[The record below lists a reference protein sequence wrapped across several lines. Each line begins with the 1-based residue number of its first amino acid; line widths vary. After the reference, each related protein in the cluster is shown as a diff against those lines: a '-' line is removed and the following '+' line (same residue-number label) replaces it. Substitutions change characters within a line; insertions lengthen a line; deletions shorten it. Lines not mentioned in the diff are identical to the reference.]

1 MAQEQPVELIVLR
14 RRLEAVESLRRE
26 KGLLPSDLRGHAA
39 LMIEARRSLE
49 WEDMEAARSAIATME
64 VRLEKVAVD
73 SEFVGA
79 KMLRM
84 RKLSRSI
91 EARDQ
96 VEEIFSSVRD
106 RVAADDYAGA
116 NAYLNELLPL
126 IEETL

>member
-1 MAQEQPVELIVLR
+1 VLR
-14 RRLEAVESLRRE
+14 WRLDAVENLRRE
-26 KGLLPSDLRGHAA
+26 KGLLTSNVRDHAA
-39 LMIEARRSLE
+39 LMIDARRAIE
-49 WEDMEAARSAIATME
+49 WEDLEAARSAIATME
-64 VRLEKVAVD
+64 VRLEKIAID
-73 SEFVGA
+73 PEFVGA

-106 RVAADDYAGA
+106 RVAAEDYAGA
-116 NAYLNELLPL
+116 NTYLNELLPL